1 MQVKLIEN
9 ASSRF
14 SEIEELH
21 KAWEMK
27 DLETFEFLK
36 DNEWKEVYYHHRIRP
51 NWLCEVSE
59 YEKTRKYEIP
69 LELVILED
77 KKEIVLNLYKKYEKF
92 INFWVIIAIIIVL
105 MTSYNLREKPN
116 LEKTAIQINAE
127 NQKKNIDLKVEKL
140 EQQKIIKQQIKYLN
154 NKLDKNIKEVQQ
166 LDISNSLLRENSILI
181 TNE

>member
-1 MQVKLIEN
+1 
-9 ASSRF
+9 
-14 SEIEELH
+14 
-21 KAWEMK
+21 
-27 DLETFEFLK
+27 
-36 DNEWKEVYYHHRIRP
+36 
-51 NWLCEVSE
+51 
-59 YEKTRKYEIP
+59 
-69 LELVILED
+69 
-77 KKEIVLNLYKKYEKF
+77 
-92 INFWVIIAIIIVL
+92 